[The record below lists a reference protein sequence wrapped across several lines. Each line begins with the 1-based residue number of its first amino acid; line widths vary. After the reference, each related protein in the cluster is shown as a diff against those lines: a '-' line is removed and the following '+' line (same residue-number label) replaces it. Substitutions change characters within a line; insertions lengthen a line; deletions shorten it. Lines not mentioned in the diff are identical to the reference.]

1 MLCCIKQSVHEICGL
16 ALILTT
22 ATPIIVTE
30 PPADYDYCYDNA
42 SWQQWSNSLQT
53 IPQDDSVSSLY
64 AFRIGLYSMVRSGMI
79 ETEVA

>member
-1 MLCCIKQSVHEICGL
+1 VNSGQTAYLLQGNDKKYTSGSKHLLLTTMNQVLL

-42 SWQQWSNSLQT
+42 SWQQCADNPT
-53 IPQDDSVSSLY
+53 G
-64 AFRIGLYSMVRSGMI
+64 R
-79 ETEVA
+79 